1 MIAHI
6 TMRNMV
12 IKQADICNTFRAA
25 QRLLDASSRLFIGK
39 VARRSIDSL
48 PPAGERCRGSLFSST
63 LALRPFS
70 KRSERMFDL

>member
-6 TMRNMV
+6 TMRNMA

-48 PPAGERCRGSLFSST
+48 LT
-63 LALRPFS
+63 LLIGVDA
-70 KRSERMFDL
+70 RSFHRFRY